1 MAALLPLREILSD
14 TMMRNFLFVTCLLLV
29 VVGASSLGT
38 AEDTD
43 GERIPAIDDRLL
55 EWCLS
60 YFPEPDE
67 TAAPIE
73 RPKTLPPFSM
83 EGVRAPPDLVK
94 ETVIV
99 GDIPEAV
106 KAYGGSWLLP
116 WTGKSP
122 FPYAAYVER
131 LTPTEMT
138 IAFLVKPSIDKPDRG
153 VRYTLTWSGQDFAG
167 KTDNLLGI
175 EGGVTFGVVVSPSGE
190 AMALGFADDREAHFL
205 GCLISSRHY

>member
-1 MAALLPLREILSD
+1 MATLLPLREILSD
-14 TMMRNFLFVTCLLLV
+14 TMMRNFLFLSCLPLV
-29 VVGASSLGT
+29 VVGASSLSI
-38 AEDTD
+38 AEETG
-43 GERIPAIDDRLL
+43 GERITPIDHQLL

-67 TAAPIE
+67 TIVPIE

-99 GDIPEAV
+99 GDIPEAI
-106 KAYGGSWLLP
+106 KAYSGSWLLP
-116 WTGKSP
+116 WAGKSP

-138 IAFLVKPSIDKPDRG
+138 IAFLVKPLSDKSETGLRHILAWNG
-153 VRYTLTWSGQDFAG
+153 MGFSG

-175 EGGVTFGVVVSPSGE
+175 GGGVTVGVAVSSSGE
-190 AMALGFADDREAHFL
+190 AMGLSFANDREAHIL

>member
-1 MAALLPLREILSD
+1 
-14 TMMRNFLFVTCLLLV
+14 MRNVVLFLLTILVTN
-29 VVGASSLGT
+29 GISPSRGSADDKT
-38 AEDTD
+38 INETD
-43 GERIPAIDDRLL
+43 ARLL

-73 RPKTLPPFSM
+73 RPKTLSPFSM

-99 GDIPEAV
+99 GDIPEAM
-106 KAYGGSWLLP
+106 KAYGGFWLLP

-138 IAFLVKPSIDKPDRG
+138 IALLVKPLSEKSDMGLRH
-153 VRYTLTWSGQDFAG
+153 TLTWNGTAFAG
-167 KTDNLLGI
+167 KSDNLLGI
-175 EGGVTFGVVVSPSGE
+175 GGGLTLGVAVSPSGE
-190 AMALGFADDREAHFL
+190 AMGLGFSNDREAHIL
-205 GCLISSRHY
+205 GCLISTRHY

>member
-1 MAALLPLREILSD
+1 MAALLPLREVLSE
-14 TMMRNFLFVTCLLLV
+14 TVMRNFLSCLLLV
-29 VVGASSLGT
+29 VVGASSLGI

-67 TAAPIE
+67 TVAPIE
-73 RPKTLPPFSM
+73 RPKTLPPFKM
-83 EGVRAPPDLVK
+83 DGLQAPPDLVK

-99 GDIPEAV
+99 GDIPDAV
-106 KAYGGSWLLP
+106 KAYSGSWLLP
-116 WTGKSP
+116 WVGKSP

-131 LTPTEMT
+131 LTPADMT
-138 IAFLVKPSIDKPDRG
+138 IAFLVKPLSNKPDRAL
-153 VRYTLTWSGQDFAG
+153 RYTLTWNGQNFAG

-175 EGGVTFGVVVSPSGE
+175 EGGVTFGVVVSPTGE
-190 AMALGFADDREAHFL
+190 AMALSFANDREGHFL